1 MSDVL
6 SQLGL
11 AGAIISATIILLRE
25 IRKNQAPP
33 HIPPPPALPQVD
45 TSPKQTIKPVSANG
59 RVQRLEDRT
68 ENRFERIEGKIQAQ
82 TVQLDCMTKEQFQTR
97 SLVERQGGK
106 LDAILEVLKHKKD

>member
-1 MSDVL
+1 MADLL

-11 AGAIISATIILLRE
+11 AGAIISATIVLLRE
-25 IRKNQAPP
+25 IRKNAV
-33 HIPPPPALPQVD
+33 PPPLPLPPPVPHMPG
-45 TSPKQTIKPVSANG
+45 SKPTVKPPSANG

-68 ENRFERIEGKIQAQ
+68 DARFERIENKIQAQ

-106 LDAILEVLKHKKD
+106 LDAILEVLRHNKE

>member
-1 MSDVL
+1 MADIF

-11 AGAIISATIILLRE
+11 AGSILAATVILLRE
-25 IRKNQAPP
+25 IRK
-33 HIPPPPALPQVD
+33 ITGPPPPLQPPPQPPAAGDPPRETV
-45 TSPKQTIKPVSANG
+45 KPRSANG

-68 ENRFERIEGKIQAQ
+68 DARFERIEDKIQAQ

-106 LDAILEVLKHKKD
+106 LDTILEVLKKE

>member
-25 IRKNQAPP
+25 IRKNQAP
-33 HIPPPPALPQVD
+33 HIPPPPVLPHVD
-45 TSPKQTIKPVSANG
+45 TSPKQTIKPASANG

-68 ENRFERIEGKIQAQ
+68 ESRFERIEGKIQAQ

-97 SLVERQGGK
+97 PLVERQGGK